1 MTGSSVCVYN
11 VTNVF
16 RRICLSEAFLTADV
30 MLTTL
35 QNVSEGLVV
44 YPKVSQCCVV
54 SCSDGCLVPCRVG
67 ESGKLYT
74 AIIYLVDS

>member
-1 MTGSSVCVYN
+1 VTGSSVCVYD

-44 YPKVSQCCVV
+44 YPKVSQCSVV
-54 SCSDGCLVPCRVG
+54 LCQRWLFVDPEIDRVDRLTV
-67 ESGKLYT
+67 ELS
-74 AIIYLVDS
+74 